1 MIAETERAP
10 IPGALLFIILTG
22 MFTLIIVAI
31 QIAVGAYHA
40 DLGTIGD
47 ETGHFVSSLLV
58 FDYLRSGH
66 FGNPMRFARAYY
78 LHWPRVAIGH
88 WPPLF
93 YAIQTLAFA
102 IAGRSVQTAIAFQAV
117 VAGAAAG
124 WPAWIVWRR
133 MGWGPGIAVGL
144 AVLTSPRLLYFVDLV
159 MVDTPLGLW
168 MFAAALA
175 WAAFARRPVVG
186 HAVLFAALAG
196 AAILTK
202 GNGIALALLPLL
214 HAALTRDLRLL
225 RNWRSWLAAGLVGAA
240 TAPWYALTYRMAAG
254 GFVYH
259 WGWNYIR
266 LAIPFYLHAGF
277 ITLGPIALT
286 GALAALGYLL
296 YRGRERADDTMAA
309 LGALV
314 LALVIFQMGAP
325 ADLSV
330 RYLIPIVPAGMVLAA
345 QGLQDVLS
353 EGWTKLRPGTAA
365 ATVAL
370 LLAGNAA
377 WSLHIPHVTPYG
389 MNQMARR
396 IIAADDANRFVLA
409 AGDPHAEGAL
419 ICAFAVQD
427 PAQRYYVLRGS
438 QELASSTFMGSGYRA
453 RFAHAADL
461 GAWLSR
467 SGIGWLV
474 IAIRPGGKP
483 FMEHDRQL
491 LRVLGSDHPVFSK
504 TGPRGEVRLYHLS
517 SGEPTQVQVQALLQ
531 RVTPSSLGRTSHQA
545 PAPRR

>member
-1 MIAETERAP
+1 MTAEAGRAP
-10 IPGALLFIILTG
+10 TPGAPLFIILTG
-22 MFTLIIVAI
+22 MFTLVVVAI

-66 FGNPMRFARAYY
+66 FANPMRFAQAYY

-93 YAIQTLAFA
+93 YAIQALAFA
-102 IAGRSVQTAIAFQAV
+102 IGGRSVETAIAVQAAA
-117 VAGAAAG
+117 AGVAAG

-144 AVLTSPRLLYFVDLV
+144 AVLASPRLLYFVDLV
-159 MVDTPLGLW
+159 MVDTPLGLC

-186 HAVLFAALAG
+186 HAVLFAALAS

-214 HAALTRDLRLL
+214 HAALTRDSRLL
-225 RNWRSWLAAGLVGAA
+225 WNWRSWLAAGLVGAA

-254 GFVYH
+254 GFVYR
-259 WGWNYIR
+259 WGWDYTR
-266 LAIPFYLHAGF
+266 LAIPFYLRASL
-277 ITLGPIALT
+277 ITLGPIALI
-286 GALAALGYLL
+286 GALAALGNLL
-296 YRGRERADDTMAA
+296 YRGRKQADDTVAA

-314 LALVIFQMGAP
+314 LALIIFQMCAP

-330 RYLIPIVPAGMVLAA
+330 RYLIPIVPAGMVLSA
-345 QGLQDVLS
+345 QGFGDVLA
-353 EGWTKLRPGTAA
+353 EGWTKLRPGLTAT
-365 ATVAL
+365 TVAV

-377 WSLHIPHVTPYG
+377 WSFHMPHVTPYG

-396 IIAADDANRFVLA
+396 IIAAGGANRFVLA
-409 AGDPHAEGAL
+409 AGDAHAEGAL
-419 ICAFAVQD
+419 ICAFAVRD
-427 PAQRYYVLRGS
+427 PAQRYYLLRGS

-453 RFAHAADL
+453 RFAHTADL
-461 GAWLSR
+461 GAWLRR

-504 TGPRGEVRLYHLS
+504 TGPRGEVRLYRLS
-517 SGEPTQVQVQALLQ
+517 SGAPTRAQVQALLQ
-531 RVTPSSLGRTSHQA
+531 RVAPSPLGRTSH
-545 PAPRR
+545 PAPGRRR